1 MPKIYTKKA
10 YSTTAFHKFIHNRLD
25 MEYTATNAMNI
36 AQAFLSDAVQRFLKD
51 TNTPQ
56 TVLADDLGITQ
67 GTLSRKLSGVR
78 NWNLKDIDQLMRI
91 GVPVGFETLA
101 AAALSEEGE
110 GR

>member
-1 MPKIYTKKA
+1 
-10 YSTTAFHKFIHNRLD
+10 
-25 MEYTATNAMNI
+25 MNT

-56 TVLADDLGITQ
+56 TALADDLGITQ
-67 GTLSRKLSGVR
+67 ATLSRKLNGVR
-78 NWNLKDIDQLMRI
+78 NWNLKDVDQLMRI
-91 GVPVGFETLA
+91 GVPVGFGTL